1 MARGGKEKERA
12 VKRKQ
17 ERKMEKEA
25 KRAKDS
31 QGESARVTV
40 PTCEGDSSSV

>member
-1 MARGGKEKERA
+1 MARGGKEKDPERA

-31 QGESARVTV
+31 QGESAASNLT
-40 PTCEGDSSSV
+40 